1 MLGRIAALYYTHGLT
16 HQAIGD
22 LLGLSRVQVTR
33 LLAKARQEGIVE
45 IKIHSEEA
53 VFPETQLALERKF
66 NLAQAWVG
74 PSFAD
79 PERTLD
85 SVGAVGAN
93 FLVSTLKPGD
103 IVAVGLSITLEHI
116 VPHLKGYQIDA
127 TFVPALGSR
136 PSSQIS
142 VSPHEVA
149 SSLAEMAGGRTRHLP
164 APFLMAS
171 EESAEVIRKEPD
183 VRQTLEMARKADLGL
198 YGLGGTKPGT
208 GPLVEALGI
217 TGELEKL
224 LKGGAVG
231 DMSGI
236 YFDKDG
242 KYVKSSA
249 DKRVIGLTLE
259 DIWKLPKRAIVAS
272 GRKKVEAI
280 AAAARCGLITH
291 LITDLDT
298 AEALLAY

>member
-1 MLGRIAALYYTHGLT
+1 MLGRIAALHYIHGLT
-16 HQAIGD
+16 HQSIAD

-33 LLAKARQEGIVE
+33 LLAKAREEGIVE

-53 VFPETQLALERKF
+53 VFPDTQLALERKF

-74 PSFAD
+74 PSFPD

-93 FLVSTLKPGD
+93 FLVSILKPGD
-103 IVAVGLSITLEHI
+103 IVAVGLSLTLEHI
-116 VPHLKGYQIDA
+116 VPHLRGYQIDA

-149 SSLAEMAGGRTRHLP
+149 SSLAEMVGGRTRHLP

-171 EESAEVIRKEPD
+171 EESAEIIRKEPD
-183 VRQTLEMARKADLGL
+183 VQQTLEMARKADLGL

-208 GPLVEALGI
+208 GPLVDALGI

-236 YFDKDG
+236 YFDKNG
-242 KYVKSSA
+242 KYVSSSA

-259 DIWKLPKRAIVAS
+259 DILKMPKRAIVAS

-280 AAAARCGLITH
+280 AAAARSGLITH

-298 AEALLAY
+298 AEALLAS